1 MTYASLTKATHA
13 KSSITLIECAN
24 NFLKWS
30 GTSIPNV
37 LRAVTSTPAEMLGL
51 KGIKGSLDA
60 GADADLVI
68 FSEKQDSE
76 SGAPRLAIDEV
87 WKFGSRV
94 YHKSEP
100 FSPVYSP
107 IEGELSPSPEFS
119 SPEPEFV
126 S

>member
-1 MTYASLTKATHA
+1 
-13 KSSITLIECAN
+13 
-24 NFLKWS
+24 
-30 GTSIPNV
+30 
-37 LRAVTSTPAEMLGL
+37 MLGL

-68 FSEKQDSE
+68 FSEEQDDN

-107 IEGELSPSPEFS
+107 VEKGSPALS
-119 SPEPEFV
+119 SPEPEYV
-126 S
+126 